1 MTLSQEYPIKSKV
14 VSAARF
20 GLADKKSIII
30 MIFKDKGIIE
40 KYENEIYPNI
50 LVVAFGD
57 LEQEV
62 NKYYKPYDSDYNW
75 IAKPREIANAITYQI
90 TDKKTLDNGLLV
102 WFPSMD
108 NYSTKTLCHESGH
121 VALEMFAYI
130 EEKLS
135 TEYQEPFCYL
145 LGYIGKCINNTY
157 YKYKEYLEKQKEIN
171 NPKE

>member
-1 MTLSQEYPIKSKV
+1 MTLNQEYPIKSKV

-20 GLADKKSIII
+20 GIADKNFIII

-40 KYENEIYPNI
+40 EHINQIYPNI

-62 NKYYKPYDSDYNW
+62 NKYYKPYDTDYNW
-75 IAKPREIANAITYQI
+75 IAKPREISNAATYQI
-90 TDKKTLDNGLLV
+90 TNKKTLDNGLLV
-102 WFPSMD
+102 WFSSMD
-108 NYSTKTLCHESGH
+108 KYSTKTLCHESGH

-130 EEKLS
+130 KEKLS

-145 LGYIGKCINNTY
+145 LGYIGKCINNTF

-171 NPKE
+171 NTQK